1 MIKSAFIIFSKIL
14 INQKKINNIQYVT
27 VNSDLM
33 EYRYIVNDRKFTLKS
48 LGYYVQV
55 KNCS

>member
-33 EYRYIVNDRKFTLKS
+33 EYRYIVNDHKFT
-48 LGYYVQV
+48 
-55 KNCS
+55 